1 MKKIITFGLLV
12 MLTFG
17 SGCAS
22 MYAYNGSKD
31 RLVRDYANA
40 KGEPDLFVSYKNG
53 DVQGIGIDISAM
65 NVVTYDAKAMGA
77 QVLGAVV
84 DVGVGYGI
92 YEGVKAIDDAID
104 GGSDRSGYN
113 TGSTVINIDD
123 STGNEISIDIVGDN
137 QQTQEENNR

>member
-104 GGSDRSGYN
+104 GSGRSGDN

-123 STGNEISIDIVGDN
+123 STGNEISIDLSGDN
-137 QQTQEENNR
+137 HQEESNR

>member
-1 MKKIITFGLLV
+1 MKKILTFGLLV
-12 MLTFG
+12 MLMFG

-104 GGSDRSGYN
+104 GSGRSGDN

-123 STGNEISIDIVGDN
+123 STGNEISIDLSGDN
-137 QQTQEENNR
+137 HQEESNR